1 MNDLDDKAL
10 VARCLDGNTAAF
22 EVLVDRYQRVLY
34 NVALRMLHN
43 REDAMDASQTAFV
56 KAYEKLNTYD
66 PNYKFFS
73 WIYKILVNESLNQIA
88 HRKPQEELD
97 SAIMAPGRSP
107 EDEVGEEWV
116 QDRVQ
121 AAIVK
126 LPLEYRRLVVLRH
139 FGDLTY
145 RDMAA
150 ALDLPEKTVKS
161 RLFTARRMLKDLLNQ
176 RGTVRA

>member
-1 MNDLDDKAL
+1 MKDLDDKTL
-10 VARCLDGNTAAF
+10 VDRCLNGQKAAF
-22 EVLVDRYQRVLY
+22 EVLVDRYQKVLY

-56 KAYEKLNTYD
+56 KAYEKLDTYD
-66 PNYKFFS
+66 PTYKFFS
-73 WIYKILVNESLNQIA
+73 WIYKILVNESLNQIS
-88 HRKPQEELD
+88 HRRPQEELD
-97 SAIMAPGRSP
+97 SGIMAPGRTP
-107 EDEVGEEWV
+107 EDEHGEEWL
-116 QDRVQ
+116 QERVQ
-121 AAIVK
+121 SAIVK

-145 RDMAA
+145 RDMSA

-176 RGTVRA
+176 RGTVKA

>member
-10 VARCLDGNTAAF
+10 VAQCKGGDTAAF
-22 EVLVDRYQRVLY
+22 EILVDRYQKVLY

-56 KAYEKLNTYD
+56 KAYEKLDSYD
-66 PNYKFFS
+66 PTYKFFS

-97 SAIMAPGRSP
+97 SAIRAPGRTP
-107 EDEVGEEWV
+107 EDEASEERV

-121 AAIVK
+121 AAIVQ
-126 LPLEYRRLVVLRH
+126 LPLEYRRLIVLRH

-145 RDMAA
+145 RDMSL